1 MKLIIAFILSFNIAL
16 ANDVKVVKK
25 GEVVPFDGVLFT
37 KELEKDIRNDIQI
50 LNKKV
55 DTLTK
60 INDINEKELNIVN
73 KRLALYQN
81 KADELTKREVKSER
95 DSLVKNTLYF
105 LSGAL
110 LTGIIGYGV
119 IKAYR

>member
-55 DTLTK
+55 NTLTK
-60 INDINEKELNIVN
+60 INDINEKELDIVN

-95 DSLVKNTLYF
+95 DGLVKNTLYF

>member
-1 MKLIIAFILSFNIAL
+1 MKLIITFILSINIVM
-16 ANDVKVVKK
+16 ANEAKVVKK

-37 KELEKDIRNDIQI
+37 KELEKDIRNDLQI

-55 DTLTK
+55 DTLNK
-60 INDINEKELNIVN
+60 INEINEKELAIVN
-73 KRLALYQN
+73 KRLSLYQS
-81 KADELTKREVKSER
+81 KADIMAKREVKSEK

-110 LTGIIGYGV
+110 LTGLIGYGV
-119 IKAYR
+119 IKTYR

>member
-1 MKLIIAFILSFNIAL
+1 MKLITTLILCFNIAI
-16 ANDVKVVKK
+16 ANDAKIVKK

-37 KELEKDIRNDIQI
+37 RELEKDIRNDLQI

-55 DTLTK
+55 ETLTK
-60 INDINEKELNIVN
+60 INDINEKELDIVN
-73 KRLALYQN
+73 KRLSLYQT
-81 KADELTKREVKSER
+81 KADEMAKREIKSER
-95 DSLVKNTLYF
+95 DTLVKNTLYF

>member
-1 MKLIIAFILSFNIAL
+1 MKLMITFILSFNVAF

-55 DTLTK
+55 NTLTK
-60 INDINEKELNIVN
+60 INDINEKELDIVN